1 MRNIFTATPNNFNEL
16 SGGRGGESINMEPNN
31 EVLLFISQ
39 FAKVYY
45 VERRRKNFAFSTPII
60 LN

>member
-1 MRNIFTATPNNFNEL
+1 MRNIFTTAPNSFNEL
-16 SGGRGGESINMEPNN
+16 SGGRGGERINMEPSQ

-45 VERRRKNFAFSTPII
+45 VERRRKDFAFLSPII